1 MIQNEID
8 LLRRKIKERE
18 KDIQDYEIN
27 FKIIDD
33 KEFDLINK

>member
-33 KEFDLINK
+33 KEIDLINK